1 MTKGYLEREREP
13 MVLSLGTSTD
23 MGRGYVVGFYF
34 SYGYS
39 KYSDISLEQTM

>member
-23 MGRGYVVGFYF
+23 MGRGYVHVVGF
-34 SYGYS
+34 
-39 KYSDISLEQTM
+39 